1 MANIKKLQYEGKDI
15 YPLTHIDAIV
25 DDSGDLIKNKYV
37 IMTNF
42 EGTNSF
48 TVNPLMPDEIQ
59 QVNARLNMVADDIQ
73 NNTLGTLI
81 DKVGDLNSLQTSN
94 KSNAVV
100 AINDVI
106 SNSESIQNSLTP
118 KLDKSTYDNKIAA
131 LTQNLNSVN
140 ASTDNVKN
148 KLITTLINNDISASN
163 TESMES
169 LIDKVQNISGKSNSF
184 SFPAFLDTYN
194 VYYDYPDEGVLPIL
208 NFHIMEEINGVLHIL
223 GGVVGPDG
231 YASEEYN
238 FKHYCFDM
246 DLGTI
251 TTISTNQRC
260 YFQAASTVYSNSI
273 YVYGTYFYNDGYS
286 SDSGIACYS
295 PTTRTW
301 SDKIPGYNIEGYGRI
316 AGTMEVGS
324 NNNIYVIG
332 GTFMDGAGEGNLT
345 TIFSYN
351 PVNNT
356 TTERQN
362 PDFSVSYHASAVVG
376 NYIYV
381 FGGIRSDMD
390 YNISNLVNRYNTSS
404 NSWFSRTN
412 MPMSIAG
419 HCAVVQGTD
428 VYLLGGYFYD
438 ESYAAFPAVATFCY
452 NTSSN
457 SYLTNA
463 RDGGIYRNSFS
474 QAVRKD
480 NFIYI
485 VGGMNPANT
494 IYHNPLAFY
503 MIDKDTFEY
512 GEIDDNWNP
521 GDGTKPS
528 VQPITIMSNKIY
540 SGTTQFKTF
549 GTAVTYSTSS
559 GLTMKPNSATY
570 HVWSALNAP
579 IDVTDYTNVKLT
591 FQCGTAG
598 IHKFMIGASTS
609 IGSNAVGNGT
619 SLPVFNSGTSEV
631 KPTQTFGTSAYYVVN
646 IDISNITGS
655 QYLTVVGCY
664 DTETVYY
671 INGIYITDFILE

>member
-1 MANIKKLQYEGKDI
+1 MANIKKLQCEGKDI

-37 IMTNF
+37 TMTNF

-59 QVNARLNMVADDIQ
+59 QVNARLNMIADDIQ
-73 NNTLGTLI
+73 DNTLGTLI
-81 DKVGDLNSLQTSN
+81 DKVGNLNSLQTSN

-106 SNSESIQNSLTP
+106 SSSESIQNSLAS

-140 ASTDNVKN
+140 ASTDSVKS
-148 KLITTLINNDISASN
+148 KLVTTLISNDISASN
-163 TESMES
+163 SESMES
-169 LIDKVQNISGKSNSF
+169 LIGKVQNISGESYSF
-184 SFPAFLDTYN
+184 SFPAYLNAYN
-194 VYYDYPDEGVLPIL
+194 VFIDYPDEGVLPIL
-208 NFHIMEEINGVLHIL
+208 NNHIIEEVNGVLHIL
-223 GGVVGPDG
+223 GGTVGPDG
-231 YASEEYN
+231 YTSEEYN
-238 FKHYCFDM
+238 FKHYCFDT

-260 YFQAASTVYSNSI
+260 YYQAASTVYSDSI
-273 YVYGTYFYNDGYS
+273 YVYGLYAYNNGYS
-286 SDSGIACYS
+286 TDSGLACYN

-301 SDKIPGYNIEGYGRI
+301 TDKVAGYDVEGYARSG
-316 AGTMEVGS
+316 ATMEVSS

-332 GTFMDGAGEGNLT
+332 GAYYNSSVEPEVI
-345 TIFSYN
+345 IFSYN
-351 PVNNT
+351 PVNGAI
-356 TTERQN
+356 TERQN
-362 PDFSVSYHASAVVG
+362 PNTLIYEHASAIVG

-381 FGGIRSDMD
+381 FGGIRSDMNYD
-390 YNISNLVNRYNTSS
+390 LSDVVSRYNILS
-404 NSWFSRTN
+404 NSWSHVGN
-412 MPMSIAG
+412 MPIRSSG

-428 VYLLGGYFYD
+428 VYLFGGYYYD
-438 ESYAAFPAVATFCY
+438 DSWNIITSQATFCY

-457 SYLTNA
+457 SYLVNTREYGVFN
-463 RDGGIYRNSFS
+463 NSFS
-474 QAVRKD
+474 RAVKKD
-480 NFIYI
+480 NFIYV
-485 VGGMNPANT
+485 VGGMTPDYTAH
-494 IYHNPLAFY
+494 YNPLVFY

-528 VQPITIMSNKIY
+528 VQPTTIMSNKIY

-549 GTAVTYSTSS
+549 GTVVTYSTSS

-598 IHKFMIGASTS
+598 AHKFMIGASTS

-619 SLPVFNSGTSEV
+619 SLPVFNRGTSE
-631 KPTQTFGTSAYYVVN
+631 PTPIQTFSTSAYYTVN

-671 INGIYITDFILE
+671 TNGIYITDFVLE